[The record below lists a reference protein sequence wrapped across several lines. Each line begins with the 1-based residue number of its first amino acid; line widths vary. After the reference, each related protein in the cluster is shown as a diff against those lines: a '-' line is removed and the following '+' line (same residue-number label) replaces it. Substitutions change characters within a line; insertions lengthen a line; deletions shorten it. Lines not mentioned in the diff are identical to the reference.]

1 MEKRVPIAIVVH
13 LARAEDHTAAG
24 PELTHTDNIS
34 AHGAGLISSRQWKP
48 GEIAEVT
55 SLNDRITLRG
65 RVAHCATREEGQYY
79 VGLCFNQQ
87 EVTWNPYVKYRQS
100 AEADDLEMRQLATQ
114 NRHRHQTILQRHRQW
129 S

>member
-1 MEKRVPIAIVVH
+1 MEKRVPVAIVVH

-24 PELTHTDNIS
+24 PELTHTDNLS
-34 AHGAGLISSRQWKP
+34 AHGAGVISSRHWKP

-65 RVAHCATREEGQYY
+65 RVAYCAKCGEGRYH
-79 VGLCFNQQ
+79 VGLYFNEQ

-100 AEADDLEMRQLATQ
+100 AEADDLDMGSLAAQ
-114 NRHRHQTILQRHRQW
+114 NRHRHGCRWQRQ
-129 S
+129 

>member
-13 LARAEDHTAAG
+13 FARAEDHTAGG
-24 PELTHTDNIS
+24 PELTYTDNIS
-34 AHGAGLISSRQWKP
+34 AHGACVISSREWKS

-65 RVAHCATREEGQYY
+65 RVAHCAKREEGRYY
-79 VGLCFNQQ
+79 VGLYFNEQ

-100 AEADDLEMRQLATQ
+100 VEADDLDMGQLVTQ
-114 NRHRHQTILQRHRQW
+114 NRHWRQSILQRPRRG
-129 S
+129 